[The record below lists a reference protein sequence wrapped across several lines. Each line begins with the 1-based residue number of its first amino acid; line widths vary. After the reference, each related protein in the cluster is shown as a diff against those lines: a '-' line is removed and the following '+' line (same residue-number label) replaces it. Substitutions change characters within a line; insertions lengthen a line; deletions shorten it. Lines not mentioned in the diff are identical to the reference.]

1 MPCDW
6 DDRCEVSGECVV
18 VNVGMHVEFIGPN
31 ALLDIILF
39 QIYDQYCSIL
49 YRYEQEWGHKKSQ

>member
-31 ALLDIILF
+31 ALLDII
-39 QIYDQYCSIL
+39 CSIL